1 MISRAKS
8 PLLQA
13 IVECIS
19 TGHHAP
25 WESSELFLFAY
36 VCGAHPVK
44 RFVPRGHPVLH
55 FCFRYGYYCNGQ
67 CNRLAAFHHHPL
79 VSGFVTLQ
87 LLLVAGKLNLSSKLL
102 LGSWGS
108 NLCLKYVGWNWNVHP
123 LIILLVGHKAW
134 SWVNGGFPAHLIV
147 YNLRTTSL
155 TPFVG
160 HFYLAR
166 RDSTSTRIRRVS
178 TCPIIDTP

>member
-25 WESSELFLFAY
+25 WVKGADVELKSSELFLFAY

-79 VSGFVTLQ
+79 ASGFVTLQ
-87 LLLVAGKLNLSSKLL
+87 LLLVAGETQFVIQVIAWFLRKQSLPKVCWVELECASSDN
-102 LGSWGS
+102 SA
-108 NLCLKYVGWNWNVHP
+108 GW
-123 LIILLVGHKAW
+123 
-134 SWVNGGFPAHLIV
+134 S
-147 YNLRTTSL
+147 
-155 TPFVG
+155 
-160 HFYLAR
+160 
-166 RDSTSTRIRRVS
+166 
-178 TCPIIDTP
+178 